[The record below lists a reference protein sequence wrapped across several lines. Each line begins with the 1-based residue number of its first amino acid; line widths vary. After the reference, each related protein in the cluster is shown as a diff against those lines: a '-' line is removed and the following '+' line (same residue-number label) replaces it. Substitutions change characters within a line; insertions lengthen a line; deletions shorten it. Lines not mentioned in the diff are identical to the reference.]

1 MPRVRRGWHA
11 DPYVSPFVQHA
22 VAKAQARTKTTRKPK
37 PQREWNDNFTHEDLF
52 DPKLKKREIFKPVP
66 GKYMADETPLDIA
79 SDDIPSSPRKTMTT
93 RTNKAYLEY
102 YLLCLL

>member
-22 VAKAQARTKTTRKPK
+22 VSRAQSRAKTTRKPK
-37 PQREWNDNFTHEDLF
+37 PQKEWNSDFTRKDLF

-66 GKYMADETPLDIA
+66 GKYMANETPVHNSTDRI
-79 SDDIPSSPRKTMTT
+79 IPAQEKKLTT
-93 RTNKAYLEY
+93 RTNKVILAISQKSHV
-102 YLLCLL
+102 